1 MRRTNPPESPWPAG
15 SAGRMRIGR
24 RRILGAAAAAM
35 LPPCAGLAEP
45 AAPRIATTSWFL
57 TELLLSIG
65 LPPAAVSGTASFRRL
80 LPEPALPPGT
90 VDLGAVWEP
99 NLELLAA
106 LAPDLILLP
115 PEQGVNGPLLT
126 RIAPTRVVPEAAG
139 AERIAAAER
148 TWATVAGWL
157 DRGAAAASAI
167 ATSRDRLASIRRL
180 LATGSQ
186 RPVYL
191 VDIGSG
197 GGTVDV
203 FGPGNILHDT
213 LIRIGLR
220 NAWTDGVESYGWI
233 TVGPERL
240 GDPHARILC
249 LGDDAA
255 GRRALARMERGSLWR
270 ALPAV
275 AAGRVSA
282 IPPVSVW
289 GGLATA
295 DRVALAVADA
305 LTAAETPARPSG
317 RT

>member
-1 MRRTNPPESPWPAG
+1 MGTLPPHVT
-15 SAGRMRIGR
+15 R
-24 RRILGAAAAAM
+24 AAA
-35 LPPCAGLAEP
+35 P
-45 AAPRIATTSWFL
+45 APRIATTSWHL
-57 TELLLSIG
+57 TELLLTIG
-65 LPPAAVSGTASFRRL
+65 WPPAAVSGTALYRRL

-115 PEQGVNGPLLT
+115 PEQGVNGPLLA
-126 RIAPTRVVPEAAG
+126 RIAPTRVVPEAVG
-139 AERIAAAER
+139 IDRIAAAER
-148 TWATVAGWL
+148 TWTTVAGWL
-157 DRGAAAASAI
+157 GRGEAATHVITAA
-167 ATSRDRLASIRRL
+167 RERLENIRRL
-180 LATGSQ
+180 LAGDAQ
-186 RPVYL
+186 RPVYV

-213 LIRIGLR
+213 LLRVGLR
-220 NAWTDGVESYGWI
+220 NAWTDGVEPYGWV

-249 LGDDAA
+249 LGNDAA

-275 AAGRVSA
+275 AAGRVA
-282 IPPVSVW
+282 ALPPVSVW

-295 DRVALAVADA
+295 DRVALAI
-305 LTAAETPARPSG
+305 AAAVTEAGTRPRPDG
-317 RT
+317 RP